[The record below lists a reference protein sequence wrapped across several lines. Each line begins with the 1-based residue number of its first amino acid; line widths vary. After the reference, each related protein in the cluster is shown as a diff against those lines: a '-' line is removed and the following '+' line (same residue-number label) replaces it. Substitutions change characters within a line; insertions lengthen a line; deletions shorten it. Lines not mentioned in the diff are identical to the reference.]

1 MEKNNEMGYW
11 ITRHSKSGK
20 GVESSPGLSEQGVDM
35 ARERAKTIVELI
47 KNSEKG
53 SVVFYGG
60 VTNAPR
66 TRSTM
71 EFYTDETEK
80 ILNENNEDV
89 SFIKKEDIKEK
100 ADQLGYLETAK
111 KIALKINKSPDQ
123 KVVIELPLFLKE
135 FSMERYLCEEDGK
148 TVKPEWQ
155 KLLDKHGNNYTEMIK
170 EWFND
175 SEITKSI
182 NPEEMAKGCMDGMQ
196 RIADFSKRFFPNRPI
211 KIGLVGH
218 SFLIDVLLA
227 YISNDRKISVEGFE
241 KIGGDVV
248 KETEL
253 STVEFDNEDGIHLK
267 YRGKEFVLPKNKEK
281 EDINQY
287 IQNNNV

>member
-60 VTNAPR
+60 VTNVPR